1 MSKPELTVYS
11 GLYQDFAHLDS
22 LGKGKVI
29 FNPDDMTETN
39 SILILHGGADI
50 SPSLYN
56 KKAAP
61 WTHADDYPSPR
72 DKAEVAL
79 AQRAIALNI
88 PIFGICRGAQLLTAL
103 AGGTLVQHVNG
114 HAGGKHT
121 ITTKD
126 NQLLTTTSAH
136 HQMCNPFN
144 IEHDLLA
151 WSTLQRS
158 DCYFGEEGQ
167 EEIQM
172 PVEPE
177 VIHYPQIRGL
187 AIQGHPEWMSE
198 TSQFVQYCLSLTN
211 KLLNR
216 SL

>member
-50 SPSLYN
+50 SPSLHN

-61 WTHADDYPSPR
+61 WTHANDYPSPR

-79 AQRAIALNI
+79 AQRAIAPNI

-114 HAGGKHT
+114 HAGGK
-121 ITTKD
+121 K
-126 NQLLTTTSAH
+126 
-136 HQMCNPFN
+136 C
-144 IEHDLLA
+144 E
-151 WSTLQRS
+151 
-158 DCYFGEEGQ
+158 C
-167 EEIQM
+167 
-172 PVEPE
+172 
-177 VIHYPQIRGL
+177 
-187 AIQGHPEWMSE
+187 
-198 TSQFVQYCLSLTN
+198 
-211 KLLNR
+211 
-216 SL
+216 